1 MPSFEQ
7 PVTDNQIIITV
18 ALSRGPGESR
28 LPFRAL
34 VDTGAQVTAISPN
47 VVRSLHLV
55 PTRPIGLTV
64 ASGESVGT
72 FQYRARVDI
81 PIGYTE
87 VRPSPRPQSFF
98 MGDQLSVAGL
108 PYQPDGYDVLLGMD
122 IIGIFHTTIYQNRII
137 LSN

>member
-18 ALSRGPGESR
+18 ALSRGPGESP
-28 LPFRAL
+28 LTFEAL
-34 VDTGAQVTAISPN
+34 VDTGAQVTAISPK
-47 VVRSLHLV
+47 VVKSLQLV
-55 PTRPIGLTV
+55 PTGPLGLTV

-87 VRPSPRPQSFF
+87 AHPSPRSQSFF

-122 IIGIFHTTIYQNRII
+122 IIGIFHITIYQNRII